1 MKTNKSK
8 SKSKK
13 KKKKKIISKT
23 NETVILKNKEINEDN
38 YDNNNINI
46 NIINNNENN
55 NLEKLNDDEEN
66 NLQQNNNNNNKNK
79 EEKKSEIKNKELI
92 PPIKDENQIILKL
105 LTDKQNTI
113 VKDLKILKENKYI
126 ITNIS
131 LKNIGTSKSL
141 IDNNVNNDELKKIKN
156 KENELTD
163 KLYSIKSQINL
174 LPSSITNKNNTVF
187 KSNLKNY
194 LSYYK
199 NELNRKNF
207 ICKLR
212 KLNMEQKNYL
222 YKNEEYL
229 KKLEKENNDKI
240 EEEKNLK
247 EKKKEEYLN
256 EQRLKEKY
264 IILKRK
270 QKIDEKIKNIMN
282 NKNNKINVKKDYLY
296 LQMEN
301 EFIENEKNLLK
312 DIKKQKKLNLVSP
325 EETEIINKRMVEVK
339 NKLEE
344 RAIKQ
349 TKELHKLW
357 HSRSSILQ
365 KLKSPI
371 FKEINEIKD
380 NQIKK
385 NKNEN
390 IINLVKNKNEYIKNN
405 IKLPPIS
412 ELLKKELK
420 NKIKKN
426 LSNSIIS
433 RNNKIGKNLKFYS
446 YNNSK
451 SNEENI
457 NNNNKKIIPKK
468 LSLPGNIFKSISN
481 KSNGSNSVKNL
492 KSLSNNISKKIIKSP
507 HDINY
512 LEEIRLKRIKD
523 IDTKYDLSKDILI
536 LENKNDIS
544 NLKIKIGALE
554 SKYKRSKELL
564 KLQGGYLK
572 NQELGDNINELL
584 IDSIKGKLAIIE
596 SK

>member
-1 MKTNKSK
+1 MAF
-8 SKSKK
+8 KK
-13 KKKKKIISKT
+13 FNITKIK
-23 NETVILKNKEINEDN
+23 
-38 YDNNNINI
+38 
-46 NIINNNENN
+46 
-55 NLEKLNDDEEN
+55 
-66 NLQQNNNNNNKNK
+66 
-79 EEKKSEIKNKELI
+79 
-92 PPIKDENQIILKL
+92 
-105 LTDKQNTI
+105 
-113 VKDLKILKENKYI
+113 
-126 ITNIS
+126 IS
-131 LKNIGTSKSL
+131 L
-141 IDNNVNNDELKKIKN
+141 
-156 KENELTD
+156 
-163 KLYSIKSQINL
+163 
-174 LPSSITNKNNTVF
+174 
-187 KSNLKNY
+187 
-194 LSYYK
+194 
-199 NELNRKNF
+199 
-207 ICKLR
+207 
-212 KLNMEQKNYL
+212 
-222 YKNEEYL
+222 
-229 KKLEKENNDKI
+229 
-240 EEEKNLK
+240 
-247 EKKKEEYLN
+247 
-256 EQRLKEKY
+256 
-264 IILKRK
+264 
-270 QKIDEKIKNIMN
+270 
-282 NKNNKINVKKDYLY
+282 
-296 LQMEN
+296 
-301 EFIENEKNLLK
+301 
-312 DIKKQKKLNLVSP
+312 
-325 EETEIINKRMVEVK
+325 
-339 NKLEE
+339 
-344 RAIKQ
+344 
-349 TKELHKLW
+349 
-357 HSRSSILQ
+357 
-365 KLKSPI
+365 

-390 IINLVKNKNEYIKNN
+390 IINLDENKNEYVKNN

>member
-38 YDNNNINI
+38 YDNNNNNINI

-55 NLEKLNDDEEN
+55 ENNNLEKLNDEEEN

-174 LPSSITNKNNTVF
+174 LPSTITNKNNTIF

-229 KKLEKENNDKI
+229 KKLEKENNEKI
-240 EEEKNLK
+240 EEEKK
-247 EKKKEEYLN
+247 F
-256 EQRLKEKY
+256 
-264 IILKRK
+264 KRK
-270 QKIDEKIKNIMN
+270 G
-282 NKNNKINVKKDYLY
+282 
-296 LQMEN
+296 
-301 EFIENEKNLLK
+301 
-312 DIKKQKKLNLVSP
+312 
-325 EETEIINKRMVEVK
+325 KR
-339 NKLEE
+339 
-344 RAIKQ
+344 R
-349 TKELHKLW
+349 
-357 HSRSSILQ
+357 
-365 KLKSPI
+365 I
-371 FKEINEIKD
+371 FK
-380 NQIKK
+380 
-385 NKNEN
+385 
-390 IINLVKNKNEYIKNN
+390 
-405 IKLPPIS
+405 
-412 ELLKKELK
+412 
-420 NKIKKN
+420 
-426 LSNSIIS
+426 
-433 RNNKIGKNLKFYS
+433 
-446 YNNSK
+446 
-451 SNEENI
+451 
-457 NNNNKKIIPKK
+457 
-468 LSLPGNIFKSISN
+468 
-481 KSNGSNSVKNL
+481 
-492 KSLSNNISKKIIKSP
+492 
-507 HDINY
+507 
-512 LEEIRLKRIKD
+512 
-523 IDTKYDLSKDILI
+523 
-536 LENKNDIS
+536 
-544 NLKIKIGALE
+544 
-554 SKYKRSKELL
+554 
-564 KLQGGYLK
+564 
-572 NQELGDNINELL
+572 
-584 IDSIKGKLAIIE
+584 
-596 SK
+596 